1 MKNTDQAAVAKPA
14 HIEDNEALVSKLRAG
29 RAKAA
34 ADLAA
39 QAKKQ
44 AAQHQRLNRAAE
56 RGIKR

>member
-1 MKNTDQAAVAKPA
+1 MNSNQDPSAAKPP
-14 HIEDNEALVSKLRAG
+14 HIEDNEALVAKLRAG

-44 AAQHQRLNRAAE
+44 AAMHQRLNKASAA
-56 RGIKR
+56 GMKK